1 MYSFLPK
8 VAQQLGQLAKMNK
21 NPYINNPNPPF
32 EPPEAPGD
40 IYKNLIKGGTSDS
53 YYRKY
58 NNEWTVYDND
68 NKGWKSLPPSYPEML
83 NNRISMSPAQ
93 SDEQYDNNEVGF
105 DPRLYRQG
113 NAEYKETSPIANVPM
128 PDQTAG
134 LGMFNVPITPK
145 DMGGTGVLASD
156 MPFPKV
162 NTPELDMLM
171 SKTEAPYSMDYTPF
185 ASEEEMNRYYNQ
197 PKTKFNPNDM
207 GGAGVLAK
215 TGPEP
220 TPYFDQI
227 MSNAETPYVPNYTPF
242 ISPEEMFKAE
252 MNITPEPEI
261 KLPVSLPPV
270 PEELIPYPTKLEYKS
285 IFDLGKSPDYL
296 GMSNE
301 NIIIPEPDPYKS
313 NEPEIT
319 LSNKTNITE
328 PVTTKQNKF
337 GTPEAYYL
345 GKSMLDA
352 TALINNMVQPQ
363 PPSIQMKL
371 PHYERQRLN
380 PEPYDTM
387 RSQIR
392 DQGTQAYRLQRE
404 NISQASD
411 LMKGLAAVTSGTQQG
426 LMQVG
431 MQQAGA
437 EQQIQAINQ
446 QISMQ
451 EQAAQT
457 QILNQEATT
466 NYQIQAQAQQF
477 KDQMISAQLARLGDT
492 AGAYAKYANMK
503 DIATKQDLVNK
514 AAIQSTNEIQNA
526 MLQYQLQKDAMDS
539 DEYKS
544 AWSQHWNKSLDQLSI
559 DKLSDEKY
567 NLVKEYYGETTPSYG
582 DFRRRATNPVFIQ
595 DYYQKRNAYDMFQK
609 LYPGGIAPDR
619 SKYSNDTDY
628 NNALADFKKYE
639 QDSKA
644 YNDNK
649 SYKTFEQEQ
658 DFWTTLSKEKN
669 ETAERKKFADQY
681 MKDRGI
687 FTSEQLMESIQA
699 SLDRS
704 RQSLEIGG

>member
-21 NPYINNPNPPF
+21 NPYINNPNPTF
-32 EPPEAPGD
+32 EPPEGPGNV
-40 IYKNLIKGGTSDS
+40 YKNLLAGDKERF
-53 YYRKY
+53 YR
-58 NNEWTVYDND
+58 NYDNKWYVAGERD
-68 NKGWKSLPPSYPEML
+68 GQDWRDISKEGWNEML
-83 NNRISMSPAQ
+83 NNKISMNPAQ
-93 SDEQYDNNEVGF
+93 NDEQYDNNEVGF

-113 NAEYKETSPIANVPM
+113 NPEYKETSPIAYAQM

-145 DMGGTGVLASD
+145 DMGGTGVLASN

-171 SKTEAPYSMDYTPF
+171 GKTEAPLEQQQGFEPPIPLLPET
-185 ASEEEMNRYYNQ
+185 ERLKNLQ
-197 PKTKFNPNDM
+197 GIPNKVTD
-207 GGAGVLAK
+207 
-215 TGPEP
+215 
-220 TPYFDQI
+220 
-227 MSNAETPYVPNYTPF
+227 
-242 ISPEEMFKAE
+242 
-252 MNITPEPEI
+252 
-261 KLPVSLPPV
+261 
-270 PEELIPYPTKLEYKS
+270 
-285 IFDLGKSPDYL
+285 
-296 GMSNE
+296 
-301 NIIIPEPDPYKS
+301 IIEPEPDSPYEAIFNPGQALAMEEGQSGPELGGANEIPPSLAEQVIKS
-313 NEPEIT
+313 
-319 LSNKTNITE
+319 LSNIKGYKPNFTGYKPNLIGDDGDASLARADYDGDITNIRSNVEGDGDISYVNRNITN
-328 PVTTKQNKF
+328 TTNTTNVPPKNKF

-345 GKSMLDA
+345 GKSILDA

-380 PEPYDTM
+380 PEPYDAM
-387 RSQIR
+387 RSQMR

-411 LMKGLAAVTSGTQQG
+411 LMKGLAAVTYGTQQG

-446 QISMQ
+446 QISAQ

-544 AWSQHWNKSLDQLSI
+544 AWSQHWNKSLDQLAI
-559 DKLSDEKY
+559 NKLNDEKY

-609 LYPGGIAPDR
+609 LYPGGVAPDR

-669 ETAERKKFADQY
+669 ENAERKKFADQY

-704 RQSLEIGG
+704 RQALEIGG